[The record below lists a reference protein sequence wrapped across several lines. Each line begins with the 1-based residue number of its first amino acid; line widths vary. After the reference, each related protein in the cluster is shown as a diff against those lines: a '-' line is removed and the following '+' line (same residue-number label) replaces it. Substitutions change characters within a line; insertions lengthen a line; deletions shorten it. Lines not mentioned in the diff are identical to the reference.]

1 MCKQEK
7 GVSLVELLIAVTIL
21 LVGLVPMMRAFL
33 FSLETGNRARKMTIA
48 TNLARDM
55 SEEIRS
61 KAFSEEYADYKDNE
75 WKKVYPNT
83 TSTQRFGLE
92 HDADDPENADAT
104 SIQAGGKG
112 RIMMFDDVDD
122 YDGWCRGD
130 DCGVTP
136 VKALETFDGLKYGT
150 SGLTNMNG
158 YTRRVR
164 VRNLFPAFQVQTSY
178 NPYYSLDDVAAG
190 TVTTEKYKANLIE
203 FKRYDFENWS
213 SCCRRNEDG
222 KDVTGKSSLKVIEV
236 TVTYEGPG
244 MAPIRVQD
252 LSFVTSPMD
261 GPKGE

>member
-1 MCKQEK
+1 MRKQER
-7 GVSLVELLIAVTIL
+7 GVSLVELLVAITIL

-61 KAFSEEYADYKDNE
+61 KAFSEEYADYKDNT

-83 TSTQRFGLE
+83 TSTQKFGRE
-92 HDADDPENADAT
+92 TGENADTT
-104 SIQAGGKG
+104 SSNGG
-112 RIMMFDDVDD
+112 RIMVFDDVDD
-122 YDGWCRGD
+122 YDGWCRGIG
-130 DCGVTP
+130 CGVTP
-136 VKALETFDGLKYGT
+136 IKPLETFDGVKYGD
-150 SGLTNMNG
+150 SGLTDMYG

-190 TVTTEKYKANLIE
+190 TVTSEKYKANLIE

-213 SCCRRNEDG
+213 SCCRFNDSG
-222 KDVTGKSSLKVIEV
+222 KDVTGKSALKIIEV